1 MSYYNRINDLMDE
14 MTDDIN
20 YIKKRTFLYSLN
32 KK

>member
-1 MSYYNRINDLMDE
+1 MNYYNRINEMLNE

-20 YIKKRTFLYSLN
+20 YIKKTAFLYSI

>member
-1 MSYYNRINDLMDE
+1 MNYYNRINSLMDE

-32 KK
+32 K

>member
-1 MSYYNRINDLMDE
+1 MSYYNRINDLMDD

>member
-20 YIKKRTFLYSLN
+20 YIKKRAFLYSLN